1 MGANMKFITE
11 YDLRAKF
18 NEQSFDKYILEKDSR
33 LTPGARSFLNDRKV
47 QIVESDK
54 KNAEEVAVIKESES
68 CEDKDTF
75 EKDFLENL
83 KKNEIHSKVELVEAY
98 FLESASNLLDLDF
111 KTAKLIIH
119 LRNIL
124 KNIRLNTLENYE
136 NLDIGE
142 IRDDFEISEFYLNS
156 PNSKKIVLLNL
167 LYIRVKNLRVD
178 IAKLVDESE
187 FHTINKA
194 LLVVMNDLSNLISGF
209 WE

>member
-1 MGANMKFITE
+1 MKFITE

-18 NEQSFDKYILEKDSR
+18 NEQSFDKYFLEKDFR

-54 KNAEEVAVIKESES
+54 KNAEEVAVTKESEP

>member
-1 MGANMKFITE
+1 MKFITE

-54 KNAEEVAVIKESES
+54 KNAKEVVMTEEVES
-68 CEDKDTF
+68 CEDKDTL

>member
-54 KNAEEVAVIKESES
+54 KNAEEVAVTKESES

-98 FLESASNLLDLDF
+98 FLESASNLLDFDF